1 MSVTALVN
9 IPLKM
14 EQIIYSFQE
23 SLKSY
28 RKLRLRGQGTRD
40 IQYTILVPKIY
51 IGEKYCPDKRY
62 SVSFGT
68 NKENNHQLIVIDL
81 DDVELLTSAYI
92 P

>member
-1 MSVTALVN
+1 MGITTLVN

-28 RKLRLRGQGTRD
+28 RKIRLRGRGTRD

-68 NKENNHQLIVIDL
+68 NKENNHQLVVIDL
-81 DDVELLTSAYI
+81 DDAELLESNYA